1 MIHISHRGNI
11 NGKIVERENSPDYI
25 EEAVTAGYFCEVDV
39 WYDNSHLWLGHD
51 EPQYKTS
58 IDFIKSLSTKLIF
71 HAKNHKAIKP
81 LSDAE
86 LHWFWHDNDDYTLTS
101 MGWVWAYPGMESP
114 CENSIAVLPEIH
126 NTNTENFWGICS
138 DYIERYK

>member
-1 MIHISHRGNI
+1 MAGLSDQIKKALSLGFE
-11 NGKIVERENSPDYI
+11 VEI
-25 EEAVTAGYFCEVDV
+25 DV
-39 WYDNSHLWLGHD
+39 WNVDGKWFLGHD
-51 EPQYKTS
+51 EPQYS
-58 IDFIKSLSTKLIF
+58 IDPIF
-71 HAKNHKAIKP
+71 LRNDALWCHAKNLEA
-81 LSDAE
+81 
-86 LHWFWHDNDDYTLTS
+86 LHLMTRMGVHCFWHQDDDYTLTS

>member
-11 NGKIVERENSPDYI
+11 NGKIVERENSPEYI
-25 EEAVTAGYFCEVDV
+25 QEAVTAGYFCEVDV
-39 WYDNSHLWLGHD
+39 
-51 EPQYKTS
+51 
-58 IDFIKSLSTKLIF
+58 
-71 HAKNHKAIKP
+71 
-81 LSDAE
+81 
-86 LHWFWHDNDDYTLTS
+86 WHDNDDYTLTS
-101 MGWVWAYPGMESP
+101 MGWVWAYPGMERP